1 LAKFDLAK
9 THNMDQIKLENFRK
23 EYGFRMPIIRS
34 LSEAERLKIRENLL
48 HKFSLDDIDE
58 FFKIDKF
65 SRLDG
70 FNADEENFDI
80 KAVFSKLDIATPNEI
95 CINFNKFENIDI
107 LRFDDLFKFFSD
119 IWYPS
124 LDDIEIFDIHL
135 SFIISVRH
143 YGSIYYFTL

>member
-1 LAKFDLAK
+1 
-9 THNMDQIKLENFRK
+9 MDQIKLENFRK
-23 EYGFRMPIIRS
+23 EYGFDMPIIRS
-34 LSEAERLKIRENLL
+34 WSAGECLKIRENLL

-80 KAVFSKLDIATPNEI
+80 KTAFSELGIATPNEI

-124 LDDIEIFDIHL
+124 LDDIEIFDLNLNWIV
-135 SFIISVRH
+135 SVRH
-143 YGSIYYFTL
+143 HGGIYYAKL